1 LLIKYLFSA
10 GIIFRQQVLLTGYY
24 IIAIKIITIFMK
36 NTETNADASGR
47 KDSFGTLLIHNGH
60 ETDPVTGALGTPVI
74 QTSTFDQGDLTG
86 EREFDYARSGNPT
99 RKALEE
105 TIALLEG
112 GEKAYAFGSGIAA
125 VSSCLGILSSGDH
138 IIAAEDIY
146 GGSRRILNTFYKRW
160 GMELSAVDATDS
172 GNISRAIKPNTKALF
187 LETPSNPLLKI
198 TDLTSCLNIA
208 RDAGLLSIV
217 DNTFMTPYLQRPIEL
232 GADIVVHSAT
242 KFLGGHSDVISGL
255 AVARTAELGDRIYA
269 VQNGFGAV
277 PGPWDCWLV
286 LRGIKTLKVR
296 LDAQQASA
304 IKIARYLSTHRNVET
319 VYYPG
324 LDNHPGKTIHE
335 AQCSGPG
342 AVLSFKTK
350 SAGGAL
356 RFLGKTRLAAS
367 AVSLGGV
374 ETIASY
380 PVRMSHASVPVEER
394 QRLGI
399 TDSLIRISVGLE
411 AADDL
416 IADFNHALE

>member
-1 LLIKYLFSA
+1 
-10 GIIFRQQVLLTGYY
+10 
-24 IIAIKIITIFMK
+24 MK
-36 NTETNADASGR
+36 NKEANSAISG
-47 KDSFGTLLIHNGH
+47 KGDSFGTLLIHNGH
-60 ETDPVTGALGTPVI
+60 ETDPVTGALGTAII
-74 QTSTFDQGDLTG
+74 QTSTFDQGDLSE

-125 VSSCLGILSSGDH
+125 VSSCLGIFSAGDH

-160 GMELSAVDATDS
+160 GMELTAVDTTDS
-172 GNISRAIKPNTKALF
+172 ENIRRAVKSNTKALL

-198 TDLTSCLNIA
+198 TDLKTCLDFA
-208 RDAGLLSIV
+208 RDAGLISIV
-217 DNTFMTPYLQRPIEL
+217 DNTFMTPYFQRPIEL

-255 AVARTAELGDRIYA
+255 AVTRTAELGDKVYA

-277 PGPWDCWLV
+277 PGPWDCWLI

-304 IKIARYLSTHRNVET
+304 IKIARYLSTHKNVEA

-324 LDNHPGKTIHE
+324 LDNHPGKTIHD
-335 AQCSGPG
+335 AQSTGPG

-350 SAGGAL
+350 SAEHAL
-356 RFLGKTRLAAS
+356 RFLGQTRLAAS

-394 QRLGI
+394 RRLGI

-411 AADDL
+411 ADDDL
-416 IADFNHALE
+416 IEDFNHALE